1 MIVLSVD
8 TSTMISSCALLE
20 DGVIIGE
27 MNINQQKTHSETL
40 VPMIKDMLERLEV
53 KPEKID
59 LYAVGKGPGSF
70 TGLRI
75 GMTTVK
81 TMAQVFKKDIIGI
94 STLEALAYSVA
105 SSKKIVP
112 LLDARGGRVYYGIY
126 RWENQI
132 LEEIE
137 KDELIYLDELLERL
151 PDEDYIFVGEGARI
165 YKDTLIERGF
175 NVAAESLNSCV
186 GKAFCLLA
194 LEKREK
200 GILDNPYTLA
210 PEYIRKSQA
219 QRDLELK
226 EGKSSDHSRNES
238 KGSRYSC

>member
-8 TSTMISSCALLE
+8 TSTMISSCAVLE
-20 DGVIIGE
+20 EGVIIGE

-40 VPMIKDMLERLEV
+40 VPMIKEMLYRLDIS
-53 KPEKID
+53 PDQID

-81 TMAQVFKKDIIGI
+81 TMAQVFKKEIIGI
-94 STLEALAYSVA
+94 STLEALAYSVT
-105 SSKKIVP
+105 SSIKIIP

-126 RWENQI
+126 QWQEGRL
-132 LEEIE
+132 LEVE
-137 KDELIYLDELLERL
+137 KDELVYLDDLLDSL
-151 PDEDYIFVGEGARI
+151 PKEEFIFVGEAARI
-165 YKDTLIERGF
+165 YKNTLIESGYE
-175 NVAAESLNSCV
+175 VAVESLNNCI

-194 LEKREK
+194 LEKKDK

-219 QRDLELK
+219 QRDLEMK
-226 EGKSSDHSRNES
+226 EGKSSDYSKNDSR
-238 KGSRYSC
+238 GFRSCR